1 MDSAIIETL
10 KSAQTVNVV
19 LIFIKDP
26 VVVYLS
32 KPNSPNI
39 WNKKPVTDDEE
50 ITVRVQSMFPNC
62 QKYEPC
68 CSDSAKKKKGYKI
81 KDGEVGEEVNA

>member
-1 MDSAIIETL
+1 VDSAIIETL
-10 KSAQTVNVV
+10 KSAQIVSVV

-26 VVVYLS
+26 VVVYL
-32 KPNSPNI
+32 
-39 WNKKPVTDDEE
+39 NKKKDEE
-50 ITVRVQSMFPNC
+50 ITVKVQSMFPNC

-81 KDGEVGEEVNA
+81 KDGEIGEEVNA